1 MEQDPKCH
9 DPHCSSLS
17 EAVGDHGARILRYS
31 FRFCRLIVRLVGVRF
46 LFVAL
51 NEGRRRLQVS
61 CVRTLPTPNP
71 NPNPNQVRFTVE
83 RVPLAELDPVFNL
96 SDVDVWRLRLRAN
109 EE

>member
-1 MEQDPKCH
+1 MSSGRLPRCAPLRSPSPDLDPSLALAPALTPILTLTLTLTT
-9 DPHCSSLS
+9 DPSP
-17 EAVGDHGARILRYS
+17 
-31 FRFCRLIVRLVGVRF
+31 
-46 LFVAL
+46 
-51 NEGRRRLQVS
+51 NPN
-61 CVRTLPTPNP
+61 TNTNPNTNP